1 MQRLVSPSMFRWIL
15 EIKLISPGL
24 HRKQIYLLSH
34 LANLVILDFYL
45 LLFFQLQEILK
56 EHIYGHSKQV
66 VMLLRMK
73 WRPSEIVLILWC
85 LCPLITEARVTKLS
99 CSKQSSGWFQMGGVQ
114 QSESK
119 SQEDHVFSESYQ
131 GIFPLVLIAGAFLA
145 SFDPSCLATEKSIS
159 LNSSDIVFFFYDSII
174 TWRAYEDTSNSILG
188 ILLLSS

>member
-15 EIKLISPGL
+15 DIKLISPGL

-56 EHIYGHSKQV
+56 EHVYGHSKQV

-85 LCPLITEARVTKLS
+85 V
-99 CSKQSSGWFQMGGVQ
+99 V
-114 QSESK
+114 
-119 SQEDHVFSESYQ
+119 
-131 GIFPLVLIAGAFLA
+131 
-145 SFDPSCLATEKSIS
+145 PS
-159 LNSSDIVFFFYDSII
+159 N
-174 TWRAYEDTSNSILG
+174 N
-188 ILLLSS
+188 